1 MIAGVDVEPSAI
13 RVDGLAP
20 GDTAARPVVVRNDSG
35 VPVVVRAQHADDGDL
50 LSGTAPLAV
59 TYRWDGAAGW
69 CAGDPVVDAGRE
81 VELTLVVTMPAD
93 AGDEYQGAVGS
104 SVLTLGA
111 TQHVGCGAGGG
122 ALAAPPGGAGLA
134 LTGAQGGTLLLAV
147 AVLTGTWVALTRARR
162 RRRATG

>member
-20 GDTAARPVVVRNDSG
+20 GGTAARPVVVRNDSG

-50 LSGTAPLAV
+50 LAGTAPLAV

-111 TQHVGCGAGGG
+111 TQHVGCGTGG

-134 LTGAQGGTLLLAV
+134 LTGAQGGSLLLAV
-147 AVLTGTWVALTRARR
+147 AVLTGTGVALTRARR